1 MIFAAIDAGDA
12 GDDAGDDGQDPGDG
26 GLIDKL
32 ISLVVTFMLSLI

>member
-26 GLIDKL
+26 VLL
-32 ISLVVTFMLSLI
+32 TN

>member
-1 MIFAAIDAGDA
+1 MIFAAINAGDA